1 MTKSLSPTP
10 VVTCTIY
17 HGDKFLVIRRHD
29 KAKKFGGLW
38 AFPGGKVEIGE
49 TLAGAIIREIKEET
63 GLDIT
68 DDALF
73 INSYYYGDSIGL
85 HFAVFADTDN
95 VVCEPGV
102 EHTWLTDITEL
113 QKLPRIPG
121 IDFHI
126 VQGKKLLSQNSAL
139 LSLQSID
146 YLPEKYIN

>member
-1 MTKSLSPTP
+1 MNEPAKPTP

-17 HGDKFLVIRRHD
+17 NQDKFLVIRRHD

-49 TLAGAIIREIKEET
+49 TVAGALAREVKEET
-63 GLDIT
+63 DLDIT
-68 DDALF
+68 DDILF
-73 INSYYYGDSIGL
+73 INSYHYGDSIGL
-85 HFAVFADTDN
+85 HFAVFTDTDA

-102 EHTWLTDITEL
+102 EHKWLDGITEL

-126 VQGKKLLSQNSAL
+126 VTANKLLKQDKAM
-139 LSLQSID
+139 LSLNDID
-146 YLPEKYIN
+146 YTPDKYIN